1 MERLTLETHRLSLKP
16 HTLDN
21 AERLNAW
28 ENDPELLYSNDDQP
42 EEREPDSLEDT
53 RRFLERI
60 SEFTPESRI
69 IHYAIHL
76 KGNDELLG
84 YGMIALIDRYN
95 RRCKVGITIGDKRYW
110 GKGLAKEALIAVIAY
125 CFDTLR
131 LNRIG
136 AEIYAF
142 NDRSIRL
149 FEGLGFQ
156 REGIIRQSVFKKG
169 QFVDEYIYGLLM
181 SEWQEGSDRQLV
193 NEE

>member
-1 MERLTLETHRLSLKP
+1 MERLTRETQRLFLKP

-21 AERLNAW
+21 AEKLNAW

-42 EEREPDSLEDT
+42 EERQQDSLEDT
-53 RRFLERI
+53 RRFIERI
-60 SEFTPESRI
+60 SEDKPEPRI

-76 KGNDELLG
+76 KGNDELVG

-95 RRCKVGITIGDKRYW
+95 RRCKVGITIGDQRHW
-110 GKGLAKEALIAVIAY
+110 GKGLAKEALNAVIFY
-125 CFDTLR
+125 CFETLG

-169 QFVDEYIYGLLM
+169 QFVDEYSYGLLK
-181 SEWQEGSDRQLV
+181 SEWRAGSDSTFV
-193 NEE
+193 N

>member
-1 MERLTLETHRLSLKP
+1 MEMLAHETERLFIKP

-21 AERLNAW
+21 AEKLNAW
-28 ENDPELLYSNDDQP
+28 ENASELLYSNDDQP

-60 SEFTPESRI
+60 SEYTPDSRI

-76 KGNDELLG
+76 KGNNELIG

-95 RRCKVGITIGDKRYW
+95 RRCKVGITIGDQRYW
-110 GKGLAKEALIAVIAY
+110 GKGLAKEALKAVISY
-125 CFDTLR
+125 CFETLG

-136 AEIYAF
+136 AHIYAF

-149 FEGLGFQ
+149 FEGLGFR
-156 REGIIRQSVFKKG
+156 REGTIRQSVHKKG
-169 QFVDEYIYGLLM
+169 QFVDEYIYGLLK
-181 SEWQEGSDRQLV
+181 SEWQEGLYVAQ
-193 NEE
+193 

>member
-1 MERLTLETHRLSLKP
+1 MEMLAHETERLFIKP

-21 AERLNAW
+21 AEKLNAW
-28 ENDPELLYSNDDQP
+28 ENASELLYSNDDQP

-60 SEFTPESRI
+60 SEYTPDSRI

-76 KGNDELLG
+76 KGNNELIG

-95 RRCKVGITIGDKRYW
+95 RRCKVGITIGDQRYW
-110 GKGLAKEALIAVIAY
+110 GKGLAKEALKAVISY
-125 CFDTLR
+125 CFETLG

-136 AEIYAF
+136 AHIYAF

-149 FEGLGFQ
+149 FEGLRFR
-156 REGIIRQSVFKKG
+156 REGTIRQSVHKKG
-169 QFVDEYIYGLLM
+169 QFVDEYIYGLLK
-181 SEWQEGSDRQLV
+181 SEWQEGLYVAQ
-193 NEE
+193 